1 MKLKLIS
8 LPSAANGIE
17 CISVVDWLN
26 LLRWI
31 THRLDLNVNEN
42 ELKLEWSCRH
52 CAHHIH
58 SRQNQDC
65 CNNRSIMFV
74 QRRRKV
80 LSQSHKSRREMSEK
94 LKSWKFMIHKKSTRL
109 VRGENWDVEQVT
121 RACEFWWENWFRN
134 GNETRR
140 NFVVFFY
147 FFTQPVDLAATRQDV
162 LRMFQLFVLFSQTF
176 KDCSVLS
183 LNTIPHFSLLTLI
196 FNEFV
201 LPNCVVLA
209 TIVVGLTV
217 ARVVCVAAPPIVVV
231 IDVDW
236 VTRFLFLFVW
246 VCRTGFLD
254 ALGVADCF
262 REPCVAAGTF
272 LVVDEVDTSRRCRV
286 LSKFWAFSLAK
297 SRANTSRTIRFTTS
311 SSHKFGSKSDSGSL
325 ISSRCCDWN
334 FSRCCFELVI
344 CSLFANVDS
353 STTKHRNFTKEFF
366 IIS

>member
-1 MKLKLIS
+1 MRMS
-8 LPSAANGIE
+8 WSE
-17 CISVVDWLN
+17 VVDTA
-26 LLRWI
+26 RI
-31 THRLDLNVNEN
+31 IFIHVRIKIVVIIVPSCSFNV
-42 ELKLEWSCRH
+42 
-52 CAHHIH
+52 AG
-58 SRQNQDC
+58 
-65 CNNRSIMFV
+65 
-74 QRRRKV
+74 KV

-109 VRGENWDVEQVT
+109 DSFVERIET
-121 RACEFWWENWFRN
+121 SSKWLERASSDGKIDF
-134 GNETRR
+134 GTETRR
-140 NFVVFFY
+140 EGILLFFFY

-231 IDVDW
+231 IDDW